1 VCLVQEA
8 SDQGR
13 VEQHKGTA
21 AVEAAAAAEGT
32 DRGRYM
38 AVGQTGHMGS
48 AAFHTGSAAGHK
60 VAGKAGHT
68 GHTFAGQAVGR
79 AAGE

>member
-1 VCLVQEA
+1 MCLVLEA

-21 AVEAAAAAEGT
+21 AEVAAEGT
-32 DRGRYM
+32 GRGRCR
-38 AVGQTGHMGS
+38 AAGQTGHMGF

-60 VAGKAGHT
+60 VVGKAGHT
-68 GHTFAGQAVGR
+68 GHTFAEQAADK

>member
-1 VCLVQEA
+1 MLLVLEA

-13 VEQHKGTA
+13 VKQHKGTA
-21 AVEAAAAAEGT
+21 AEVAAEGT
-32 DRGRYM
+32 GRGRCR
-38 AVGQTGHMGS
+38 AAGQTGHMGF

-60 VAGKAGHT
+60 VVGKAGHT
-68 GHTFAGQAVGR
+68 GHTFAEQAADK

>member
-1 VCLVQEA
+1 MCLVLEA

-21 AVEAAAAAEGT
+21 AEAAAEGT
-32 DRGRYM
+32 GRGRCR
-38 AVGQTGHMGS
+38 AAGQTGHMGF

-60 VAGKAGHT
+60 VVGKAGHT
-68 GHTFAGQAVGR
+68 GHTFAGQVVGR
-79 AAGE
+79 VAGE

>member
-1 VCLVQEA
+1 MCLVLEA

-21 AVEAAAAAEGT
+21 AAEAAAEGT
-32 DRGRYM
+32 GRGHYM
-38 AVGQTGHMGS
+38 AAGQTGHMGS

-60 VAGKAGHT
+60 VAGRAGRT
-68 GHTFAGQAVGR
+68 GQTFAGQAAGR

>member
-1 VCLVQEA
+1 MWLVQEA

-13 VEQHKGTA
+13 VGQHKEA
-21 AVEAAAAAEGT
+21 AAEAAAAEGT
-32 DRGRYM
+32 GRGRYK
-38 AVGQTGHMGS
+38 AAGRTGHMGS
-48 AAFHTGSAAGHK
+48 AAFHTGSAAGHM

>member
-1 VCLVQEA
+1 MCLVLEA

-13 VEQHKGTA
+13 VEQHKGA
-21 AVEAAAAAEGT
+21 AAAEAAAEGT
-32 DRGRYM
+32 GRGRYM
-38 AVGQTGHMGS
+38 AAGQTGHMGS

-68 GHTFAGQAVGR
+68 GQTFAEQVVGR